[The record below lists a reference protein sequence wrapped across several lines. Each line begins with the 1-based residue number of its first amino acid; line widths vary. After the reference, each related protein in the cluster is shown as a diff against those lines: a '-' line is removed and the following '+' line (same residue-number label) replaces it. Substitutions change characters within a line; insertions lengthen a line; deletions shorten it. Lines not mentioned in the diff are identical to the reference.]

1 MLARELL
8 SRPDGFLLAT
18 NGEEEYIIHS
28 LQRVPTHAN
37 LDDSVMHWALKLSSN
52 GAIGNITR

>member
-8 SRPDGFLLAT
+8 SRPDGFLLAA
-18 NGEEEYIIHS
+18 NGEEEYVVTS

-37 LDDSVMHWALKLSSN
+37 IDDTVMHWQLNLSCSD
-52 GAIGNITR
+52 GNIKR